1 MIQVDRCA
9 QIYGHWVIYHAKF
22 KTLRVPVFLISE
34 FTFEAILLIN
44 TMLFVRCARQF
55 ILVSDLLYRK
65 VEGIRME
72 RYLLFYKLTGLYDLQ
87 VLRVLYCCIILD
99 FFMIISL
106 DISCLTNLV
115 NLLVALS
122 LC

>member
-1 MIQVDRCA
+1 
-9 QIYGHWVIYHAKF
+9 
-22 KTLRVPVFLISE
+22 
-34 FTFEAILLIN
+34 
-44 TMLFVRCARQF
+44 MLFVRCARQF